1 LIPKNSRFYL
11 SEGGSSV
18 DYNTLTD
25 IKMNGVSIKNN
36 SQYVTSDGYGFTI
49 EIPNVTG
56 PLVVDY
62 HYVFINPPTPPIFDF
77 DDEP

>member
-1 LIPKNSRFYL
+1 
-11 SEGGSSV
+11 
-18 DYNTLTD
+18 
-25 IKMNGVSIKNN
+25 MNGASIKNN

-62 HYVFINPPTPPIFDF
+62 HYVFINPPTPPIFDDDDF
-77 DDEP
+77 DNNEP